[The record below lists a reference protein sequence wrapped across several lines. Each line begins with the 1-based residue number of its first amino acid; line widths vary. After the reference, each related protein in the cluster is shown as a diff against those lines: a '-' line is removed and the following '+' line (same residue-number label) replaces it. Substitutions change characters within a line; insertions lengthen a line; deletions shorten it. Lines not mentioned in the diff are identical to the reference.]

1 MRSYLDAR
9 NKQSSSLYIE
19 RGNLE
24 ELYTVSVME
33 GDTIVGHVPN
43 EKSHVVWYFI
53 EYDGVVIC
61 QVIDQ

>member
-9 NKQSSSLYIE
+9 NKQNSSLYTE
-19 RGNLE
+19 RANLE
-24 ELYTVSVME
+24 ELYTVSVMK

-53 EYDGVVIC
+53 ECDGVVIC
-61 QVIDQ
+61 QLINQ